1 MPKRPYRPVESRLVS
16 EWVYATFPQAHVI
29 FRAYLGAFD
38 AALQDAAK
46 SEAELRALGV
56 WRRYADALVALPD
69 EVHLVEAKVRGTPG
83 VLEQLDLYA
92 RLFPLSPDYQHLLG
106 RTVVRDLVWAIADP
120 VIEGMA
126 RERGIRVH
134 LFHPPWVDEYLA
146 TLRPRDRTPTL
157 PGGLKPGES

>member
-16 EWVYATFPQAHVI
+16 EWVYATFPKAHVI

-92 RLFPLSPDYQHLLG
+92 RLFPLRPDYQHLLG
-106 RTVVRDLVWAIADP
+106 RSVVRDLEWAIADP
-120 VIEGMA
+120 VIDGMA
-126 RERGIRVH
+126 RERGIRAQ
-134 LFHPPWVDEYLA
+134 LFHPPWVDEYWA
-146 TLRPRDRTPTL
+146 TVRPRDRTPTL
-157 PGGLKPGES
+157 PGGLKRGES